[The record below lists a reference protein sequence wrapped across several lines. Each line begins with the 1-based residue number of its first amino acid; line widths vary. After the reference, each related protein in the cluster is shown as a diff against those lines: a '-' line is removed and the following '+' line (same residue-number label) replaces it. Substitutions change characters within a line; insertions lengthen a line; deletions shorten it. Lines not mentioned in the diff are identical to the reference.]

1 MSNICFVHLAGGL
14 GNQLFQVAAGYAHS
28 KEHNLELKIH
38 PKTAGGRETYWDSW
52 LHAFADKTGYPPL
65 QLQLQLQLQA
75 IWREPCFSYTAIPRS
90 ARTLIGY
97 YQSSKYFT
105 KVAGNLRTLFHPG
118 AAIETEIQRAYADLL
133 MVKSDYA
140 VIHIRRGDYVCSP
153 EYHGILDENYYE
165 RAVQQVLAVKPGLKF
180 LIFSDDLPWCRTL
193 SFFPEG
199 SRFIDEPNDV
209 RALYLMAQFQY
220 YVLSNSSFSWWA
232 AWLGTPA
239 IYVLAPKK
247 WFGPKGPQDFQDIY
261 EPSWDRLN
269 V

>member
-28 KEHNLELKIH
+28 KRHNLELKIH
-38 PKTAGGRETYWDSW
+38 PKTAGGRGTYWDSW
-52 LHAFADKTGYPPL
+52 LHTFADKTGK
-65 QLQLQLQLQA
+65 QSQQA
-75 IWREPCFSYTAIPRS
+75 IYREPSFSYIPIPSS
-90 ARTLIGY
+90 ARVLAGY
-97 YQSSKYFT
+97 FQSSKYFT
-105 KVAGNLRTLFHPG
+105 EVADDLRTLFHPG
-118 AAIETEIQRAYADLL
+118 SAIETEIQRTYADLL
-133 MVKSDYA
+133 TAKGEYA
-140 VIHIRRGDYVCSP
+140 VIHIRRGDYVAIP
-153 EYHGILDENYYE
+153 GGFHDILDEHYYE
-165 RAVQQVLAVKPGLKF
+165 RAVRQVLAVKPGLKF
-180 LIFSDDLPWCRTL
+180 LIFSDDLPWCRSL

-199 SRFIDEPNDV
+199 SLFIDEPNDV
-209 RALYLMAQFQY
+209 RALYLMSQFQY

-261 EPSWDRLN
+261 EPSWDRLS